1 MPASGGGEAPEE
13 LDEKQCLEPIQQH
26 NFKDLSSSC
35 FFSASDYLVVHK
47 A

>member
-26 NFKDLSSSC
+26 NFKDLLSSC
-35 FFSASDYLVVHK
+35 FSCLLLTISFL
-47 A
+47 